1 MTKIHFYVDIWS
13 RSSQRPSHS
22 PLPCRDIGHIL
33 LWALHFSRESEHFV
47 PDTDII
53 YFCYLLLLHTSLQ
66 DPGTGPLMLIRCRLN
81 TVLVVNSVKIPN
93 ISRLSNWPL
102 CHCEGIED
110 VLLTMTIINCNK
122 FWFSTQWA
130 FFTEQFELEANI
142 PTPANDGQIRILVI
156 VLSPEYLSSD
166 ELWDNVNCQI
176 SCLFML
182 RIVIP
187 GHSTLWRRAS
197 RGCNRIT
204 DVTQFVTELVCWL
217 CSKSSLLISYA
228 DCRYGGYCTASVV
241 CKTWNVEIFIRK
253 SS

>member
-66 DPGTGPLMLIRCRLN
+66 DPSTGPLMLIRCGLN
-81 TVLVVNSVKIPN
+81 SVLVVNSVKIPN

-130 FFTEQFELEANI
+130 FFTEQFELETNI
-142 PTPANDGQIRILVI
+142 PTPGWWTDQDPRYCFIPGVF
-156 VLSPEYLSSD
+156 
-166 ELWDNVNCQI
+166 ELWWTLRQCQL
-176 SCLFML
+176 SDFLSFYASN
-182 RIVIP
+182 RDP
-187 GHSTLWRRAS
+187 RTLD
-197 RGCNRIT
+197 I
-204 DVTQFVTELVCWL
+204 VTESVTRSLGCHAVCDRVSIL
-217 CSKSSLLISYA
+217 TLQ
-228 DCRYGGYCTASVV
+228 
-241 CKTWNVEIFIRK
+241 
-253 SS
+253 